1 MLKFTKPL
9 FAAALLL
16 SATLPM
22 AACHTMAGAGQD
34 IEHTGEEITETSNE
48 VYREM

>member
-1 MLKFTKPL
+1 MLKFMKPL

-16 SATLPM
+16 STIPM

-34 IEHTGEEITETSNE
+34 IEHTGQEITETSNE

>member
-1 MLKFTKPL
+1 MLKTMKTL
-9 FAAALLL
+9 FAVALLL
-16 SATLPM
+16 STIPM

-34 IEHTGEEITETSNE
+34 ISATGDEITETSGE